1 MAHSEWEHGLS
12 RWVSWIAGICA
23 FVIHPLARAVHLIHP
38 FNPLSNPLSVLL
50 LGVLLLAGCTSVR
63 PTLKVGLL
71 APFEGLHRRS
81 GYAALAAVRAAVAD
95 FPYAEAGVLPLAL
108 DDGGQPQGAQRAAQ
122 KLLADGRVAAVVGPL
137 SPELAAA
144 AAPVLHAAAT
154 PWYAPYRLVGEQWA
168 TGLAAAAG
176 ALAAQEGAQGLALA
190 GWTPGWPELDA
201 AAWSDAAGLPVR
213 LLDDPAGVRPGEAV
227 FWLGSAEG
235 GAAYLA
241 HLREVQPE
249 AVFVLGPA
257 GEDPVFAERARSLQ
271 KTYWTSWTDAG
282 YNDWTAR
289 HATDS
294 PNAYLVYRATLAALA
309 TATGVPW
316 DTLPASWFVQVF
328 RYDAQGVWSPLQ
340 P

>member
-137 SPELAAA
+137 IYKFVTKYTTIEQGPIAFVLFESLVMVTVWSLFYAVKKPIPASVLFSKESLKGGAMVGAAMTMVSLSKFA
-144 AAPVLHAAAT
+144 AMHYVDNPGLVPAVKYIDAIIVMA
-154 PWYAPYRLVGEQWA
+154 YYRAIGKVEKA
-168 TGLAAAAG
+168 
-176 ALAAQEGAQGLALA
+176 
-190 GWTPGWPELDA
+190 DVV
-201 AAWSDAAGLPVR
+201 AGLGIVGCAVAII
-213 LLDDPAGVRPGEAV
+213 LL
-227 FWLGSAEG
+227 
-235 GAAYLA
+235 
-241 HLREVQPE
+241 
-249 AVFVLGPA
+249 
-257 GEDPVFAERARSLQ
+257 RS
-271 KTYWTSWTDAG
+271 
-282 YNDWTAR
+282 
-289 HATDS
+289 
-294 PNAYLVYRATLAALA
+294 
-309 TATGVPW
+309 
-316 DTLPASWFVQVF
+316 F
-328 RYDAQGVWSPLQ
+328 
-340 P
+340 